1 MYLGTDVGNAT
12 LIGTTALAG
21 ASINLA
27 ASSVA
32 SLVIGNQGGLTRG
45 FNGWMEDFRIY
56 QYAGDSNFVDNVRQ
70 FVAVPPA
77 PTGLSA
83 TAGNAQ
89 VSLNWNASPG
99 SMSYNVKYS
108 TTNGG
113 PFFTV
118 ANVIATSYIHAG
130 LTNCGTYYYVVSAVN
145 AVGESSNSS
154 QVSAT
159 VPAVLRVEPEITNG
173 QITLLFQGM
182 SGGSYT
188 IETSTNLANWM
199 PLFTNLLTNDQ
210 FIFTD
215 TNATNPARFYRVKQ

>member
-1 MYLGTDVGNAT
+1 
-12 LIGTTALAG
+12 
-21 ASINLA
+21 
-27 ASSVA
+27 
-32 SLVIGNQGGLTRG
+32 
-45 FNGWMEDFRIY
+45 
-56 QYAGDSNFVDNVRQ
+56 
-70 FVAVPPA
+70 
-77 PTGLSA
+77 LSA